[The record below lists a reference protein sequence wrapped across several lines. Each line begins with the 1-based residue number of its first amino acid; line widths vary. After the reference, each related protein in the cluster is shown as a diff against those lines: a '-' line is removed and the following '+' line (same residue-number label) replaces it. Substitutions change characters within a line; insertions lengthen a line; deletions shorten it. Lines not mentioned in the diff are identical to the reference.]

1 MTKQAEDMVL
11 STARG
16 RGEGKRRWR
25 RAWHLQRPRIL
36 ALAVRL
42 CDVGVACI
50 ALLLLSP
57 VLLLR
62 ALWGETATG
71 HALTRV
77 PCIGQDG
84 RPFELYRF
92 AGDIPGRGLAGLFNL
107 LVGDVSLT
115 GPKPEIRRDDGRAQP
130 DPVRRSVRPGLVS
143 PYELRRRLGR
153 DWETRAEIEREYV
166 YRQGML
172 SGLACATQTL
182 VGRALGG
189 ASRSTHSRS
198 IALLGVRMRN
208 TTMDEALDWIMRR
221 VADKVPS
228 TMAFV
233 NPDCLNKAWV
243 DQDYRAALAG
253 AARVLPDGFGI
264 HLACRMKGEA
274 LVANLNG
281 TDLFPR
287 LCQRAADENVRLY
300 LLGARP
306 GIAAA
311 AGAEMMRRYPGLRI
325 AGARDGYFQPDET
338 AAVIEDINR
347 SGAEILLVAM
357 GAPQQERW
365 LRDHAAALRPSVRMG
380 VGGLFD
386 FYSGRIRRAPAWLRN
401 VGMEWTWRL
410 LMEPR
415 RMWRRYVLGNPLF
428 LLRVWREARR
438 AGRPSPVTSSAR
450 RRAMQ
455 QAGAQVTRIGWR
467 LARGLATACKRSL
480 DVIGSGAGLLLL
492 SPVFLLCAAAIRIE
506 SPGSV
511 LFRQRRVGRGG
522 ETFEMLKFRSMF
534 QDAEQRLAALKEQNE
549 MAGGVIFKM
558 REDPRITRV
567 GKFIRRASIDELP
580 QLWNV
585 FRGDMSLVGPR
596 PPLPSEVAEYDLQ
609 DRRRLHVKPGI
620 TCIWQ
625 VSGRSDIPFEQQVEL
640 DVDYIYTQSLA
651 TDIKLLLQTVPA
663 VVLGRGAY

>member
-1 MTKQAEDMVL
+1 M
-11 STARG
+11 
-16 RGEGKRRWR
+16 
-25 RAWHLQRPRIL
+25 
-36 ALAVRL
+36 RL
-42 CDVGVACI
+42 CDVTVACI
-50 ALLLLSP
+50 ALVLLSP
-57 VLLLR
+57 LLLVR
-62 ALWGETATG
+62 ALWGEAATG

-77 PCIGQDG
+77 PCLGQDG

-92 AGDIPGRGLAGLFNL
+92 TGDIPGRGLATLFNL

-115 GPKPEIRRDDGRAQP
+115 GPQPDFQLEDSRTQP
-130 DPVRRSVRPGLVS
+130 DPLRRSVRPGLVS

-153 DWETRAEIEREYV
+153 DWETRAEIEREFV
-166 YRQGML
+166 FGQGPL

-182 VGRALGG
+182 VARALGDVPPT
-189 ASRSTHSRS
+189 THSPS
-198 IALLGVRMRN
+198 LTLLGVRMRN
-208 TTMDEALDWIMRR
+208 TTMDEALDWVMQR

-233 NPDCLNKAWV
+233 NPDCLNKACV
-243 DQDYRAALAG
+243 DKDYRAALAS

-264 HLACRMKGEA
+264 HLACRLKGETLA
-274 LVANLNG
+274 ANLNG

-287 LCQRAADENVRLY
+287 LCQRAAAENVRLY

-311 AGAEMMRRYPGLRI
+311 AGAEMMRRYPGLRS
-325 AGARDGYFQPDET
+325 AGTRAGYFEDEET
-338 AAVIEDINR
+338 PAVIDEINR
-347 SGAEILLVAM
+347 SGADVLLVAM
-357 GAPQQERW
+357 GAPQQELW

-415 RMWRRYVLGNPLF
+415 RMWRRYILGNPLF
-428 LLRVWREARR
+428 LLRVRREMRR
-438 AGRPSPVTSSAR
+438 EGRPSPVTSSPR

-455 QAGAQVTRIGWR
+455 QAGAQITRIGWR
-467 LARGLATACKRSL
+467 FARGLATACKRSL
-480 DVIGSGAGLLLL
+480 DLIGSGAGLLLL
-492 SPVFLLCAAAIRIE
+492 SPVFLFCASAIRIE
-506 SPGSV
+506 SPGPV

-534 QDAEQRLAALKEQNE
+534 QDAEQRLAALKERNE

-596 PPLPSEVAEYDLQ
+596 PPLPAEVAEYDLQ